1 MKTQA
6 LNTDKVLIESVKL
19 ILEDKIVKKKPRKTW
34 TLFKIGIYSMTLH
47 KTTV

>member
-19 ILEDKIVKKKPRKTW
+19 ILEDKIVKKNPVRLG
-34 TLFKIGIYSMTLH
+34 LFLKLEYTA
-47 KTTV
+47 